1 MIPRLLEKYRKEIIP
16 ALQQKL
22 GYKSRMQVP
31 AIRKIVIN
39 MGVGEAIADIKMLDK
54 AQEELSLIT
63 GQRPVICRAK
73 QAISNFKTR
82 KGLPIG
88 CKVSLRNKTMYEF
101 LDRLINVALARIRD
115 FRGVPAN
122 SFDGHG
128 NYSLGLKELSAFP
141 EIDIDK
147 IQRVQGMDITIVT
160 NAGSDQEAFELLKL
174 FGMPFQ
180 MSRQLAERSERK
192 L

>member
-82 KGLPIG
+82 KDLPVG
-88 CKVSLRNKTMYEF
+88 CKVSLRNKMMYEF
-101 LDRLINVALARIRD
+101 LDRLINVTLARIRD
-115 FRGVPAN
+115 FRGVPEK

-128 NYSLGLKELSAFP
+128 NYSLGLKEQSVFP
-141 EIDIDK
+141 EIDVDK

-160 NAGSDQEAFELLKL
+160 NAGSDQEAFELLRL
-174 FGMPFQ
+174 FGMPFKEK
-180 MSRQLAERSERK
+180 A
-192 L
+192 

>member
-31 AIRKIVIN
+31 LIRKIVIN

-63 GQRPVICRAK
+63 GQRPAVCRAK
-73 QAISNFKTR
+73 QAISNFKSR
-82 KGLPIG
+82 EGLPIG
-88 CKVSLRNKTMYEF
+88 CKVSLRNKMMYEF

-128 NYSLGLKELSAFP
+128 NYSLGLKEQSAFP
-141 EIDIDK
+141 EIDVDK

-180 MSRQLAERSERK
+180 MSRQLEERSERK